1 MDIVSSR
8 NVGQVFTWGVMG
20 NEAVHAVQDLR
31 WMIVL
36 CIVLIVADF
45 RFGRAESKKLY
56 KKAEAQ
62 GNETLMKLYEFRLS
76 RAVRRTC
83 NKFVDYMTLLL
94 VFCITGLALTEP
106 YGLCSHV
113 ITAGAAMIIAC
124 GCELYSIAGHFCYL
138 KGIKVSKE
146 AFSLKNIFL
155 FLGRFIANLLK
166 KKDADLGEALEETI
180 NDNNKKI

>member
-31 WMIVL
+31 WMIAL

-56 KKAEAQ
+56 KEAETQ
-62 GNETLMKLYEFRLS
+62 GKETLMRLYEFRFS

-94 VFCITGLALTEP
+94 VFCIIGLAITEP

-124 GCELYSIAGHFCYL
+124 LCELYSIAGHFCVL
-138 KGIKVSKE
+138 KGIKVDKE
-146 AFSLKNIFL
+146 KLSGKNVLKF
-155 FLGRFIANLLK
+155 FGRLLANLLN
-166 KKDADLGEALEETI
+166 KKDSDLGEALEETI
-180 NDNNKKI
+180 DNE

>member
-36 CIVLIVADF
+36 CIVLIITDF
-45 RFGRAESKKLY
+45 RFGMAESKKHY
-56 KKAEAQ
+56 KEAKEK
-62 GNETLMKLYEFRLS
+62 GDDTLAKMSEFHFS

-94 VFCITGLALTEP
+94 VFCLMGLAITEP
-106 YGLCSHV
+106 YGLCSHI
-113 ITAGAAMIIAC
+113 ITAGVAVIIAWA
-124 GCELYSIAGHFCYL
+124 CEICSIAGHFCYL
-138 KGIKVSKE
+138 RGIKVDKE

-155 FLGRFIANLLK
+155 FLSRFIANLLK
-166 KKDADLGEALEETI
+166 KKDSDLGEALEETI